1 MEDLTVV
8 TPETA
13 PSAYTVENVKTSV
26 IMEERTDKAIKSY
39 SDYIEVE
46 NDSENPQ
53 QSVS

>member
-13 PSAYTVENVKTSV
+13 PSAYMVEVIESPV

-46 NDSENPQ
+46 NDSEDPQ